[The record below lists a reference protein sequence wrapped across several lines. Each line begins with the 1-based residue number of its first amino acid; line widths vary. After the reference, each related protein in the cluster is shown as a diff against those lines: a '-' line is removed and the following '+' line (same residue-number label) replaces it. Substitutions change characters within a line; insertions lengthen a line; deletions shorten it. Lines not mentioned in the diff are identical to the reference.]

1 MKYKRLTAAIMLV
14 AFALSGCS
22 KAVTDE
28 TLKIRHKDIKE
39 TEKIIETD
47 PIVPDVTE
55 ETETE
60 PVPSTPSNYNSDIL
74 DLTMFIGYTGS
85 EKDYGNNEIQELIAQ
100 KTGVRVKEEFLNN
113 GRTLGEEVGAMIAS
127 GQLPDYIDAGDAN
140 VTFYENDLL
149 VCWDPYLEMY
159 PNLKALYTDEEWD
172 KFRMSDGHIYWA
184 NVFGNHYNNVDTS
197 TGHNGQAFW
206 IQNRVLKEFGYPL
219 VETLDDYFKL
229 LEDYYE
235 LHPEMPDGTPI
246 IPYTMLCEDWRYFC
260 LECPPMYLDGYPNDG
275 CVIVD
280 VSDPSNPVVK
290 DYNTSDTAK
299 KYFKKLNEEYNKGII
314 DPDFDEMT
322 YDEYIEKL
330 STGCVLGMCDQYWDF
345 AYTLMYT
352 YTDELIDLGCEY
364 VPVGIT
370 IEAGMDN
377 QWHQYGDEINQV
389 SGIAVTTNCPDPNVA
404 FKFLNDI
411 MDPEIHN
418 LRFWG
423 VEGVDYY
430 VDDSGLFYRTP
441 EMRENWSNPDYLREH
456 VCQYYYMPQWLGM
469 NYDGINMMQPSEQ
482 TSEFYATLSEP
493 MLYCFMAYGAT
504 TYADMLRSVDE
515 GHYPW
520 YPMWTWSNNLYGE
533 LPGGAEY
540 QAISQTKHEYLP
552 QVVKAKNF
560 DSIWSEYMDA
570 YEEADP
576 EGFLNAA
583 QEEVDRRLNG
593 G

>member
-1 MKYKRLTAAIMLV
+1 MKYKKLAAAIMV
-14 AFALSGCS
+14 FAFALSGCS
-22 KAVTDE
+22 KSVTDE

-39 TEKIIETD
+39 TEKIVETI
-47 PIVPDVTE
+47 PLPEVTD

-60 PVPSTPSNYNSDIL
+60 PVPSTPDYYGVL
-74 DLTMFIGYTGS
+74 DFDMCIGYVGS
-85 EKDYGNNEIQELIAQ
+85 EKNYGNNEIQELIAE
-100 KTGVRVKEEFLNN
+100 KTGVRVHEVYLNSYLDD
-113 GRTLGEEVGAMIAS
+113 TVSTMLAS
-127 GQLPDYIDAGDAN
+127 GDLPDFIDVSDYN
-140 VTFYENDLL
+140 QQLYENDLL
-149 VCWDPYLEMY
+149 IAWDPYLEMY
-159 PNLKALYTDEEWD
+159 PNLKELYTDEEWD
-172 KFRMSDGHIYWA
+172 KFRMDDGHIYWA

-299 KYFKKLNEEYNKGII
+299 RYFKKLNEEYKNGII
-314 DPDFDEMT
+314 DPDFENMT

-352 YTDELIDLGCEY
+352 YTDDLIELGCEY

-370 IEAGMDN
+370 IDAGMTN
-377 QWHQYGDEINQV
+377 QWHQFGDEINQV
-389 SGIAVTTNCPDPNVA
+389 SGIAVTVNCQDPDAA

-411 MDPEIHN
+411 LDQEIHD

-423 VEGVDYY
+423 IEGVDYY
-430 VDDSGLFYRTP
+430 VDDSGLYYRTD
-441 EMRENWSNPDYLREH
+441 EMRDNWNDPDYQMTH
-456 VCQYYYMPQWLGM
+456 CCQYNYMPQWLGM
-469 NYDGINMMQPSEQ
+469 SRDGKNAMQPSEQ

-493 MLYCFMAYGAT
+493 MRYCFEAYGAT
-504 TYADMLRSVDE
+504 TYADMLRSVQTDM
-515 GHYPW
+515 YPW

-540 QAISQTKHEYLP
+540 QAIGQTKHEYLP

-560 DSIWSEYMDA
+560 DSMWSEYMEA